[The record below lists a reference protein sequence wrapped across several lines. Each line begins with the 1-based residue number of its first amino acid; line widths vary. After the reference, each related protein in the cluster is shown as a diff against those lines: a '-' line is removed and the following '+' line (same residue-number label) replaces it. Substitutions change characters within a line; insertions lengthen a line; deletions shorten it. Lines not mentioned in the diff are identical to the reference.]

1 MSEAT
6 TTVTVTFPEGMP
18 QVEKD
23 RLLRRIEHQ
32 VRSVPRVPLGVK
44 IRVGEQ

>member
-1 MSEAT
+1 MSEST
-6 TTVTVTFPEGMP
+6 TIVTVTFPDAMS
-18 QVEKD
+18 QTDKD

-44 IRVGEQ
+44 IRVGA